1 MTRQPRLLPLAALV
15 LVGGAGLPTARAETP
30 EPAVQRTVLEDRDTR
45 IEELRVRGQVQR
57 VVVQSKLP
65 GVKAY
70 EIVVREPA
78 RDTSHERRTSGQRVW
93 QILSF

>member
-1 MTRQPRLLPLAALV
+1 MPRLPRLLPLAALS
-15 LVGGAGLPTARAETP
+15 LLGATCLTDARAETP
-30 EPAVQRTVLEDRDTR
+30 EPAVQRTVIEDRDTR
-45 IEELRVRGQVQR
+45 VEELRVRGQVQR

-78 RDTSHERRTSGQRVW
+78 RDTSHERRASGQRVW

>member
-1 MTRQPRLLPLAALV
+1 MTRPLSLLGLAALV
-15 LVGGAGLPTARAETP
+15 PIAAAGLTAARAETP

-78 RDTSHERRTSGQRVW
+78 RDTSHERRASGQRVW
-93 QILSF
+93 QVLSF